1 MKTIDLTVSAR
12 TTSGKGFSR
21 RARAAGTM
29 PAIVYGSDVKPKQI
43 QVGASEIKKLSATIG
58 QNVFITLKLDGD
70 AVLNGKTVR
79 VREYQVHPLKHHLI
93 HTDFVTVDLNKSI
106 VVEVELELVGRP
118 IGLAKQGIL
127 NHVRRE
133 IEVRCLPKDIPEK
146 IEIDVAGLD
155 LNESLHISDVKMPAN
170 VKAVFTDNYTIA
182 SVTAT
187 REEAVK
193 VVETAVVEGAPAAGA
208 AAAGAAPGA
217 AGAKGAAPAAA
228 GDAKAGDAKGGAK
241 APAAK
246 APAGK
251 K

>member
-1 MKTIDLTVSAR
+1 MKTIDLTVQPR

-21 RARAAGTM
+21 RSRAEGTM

-43 QVGASEIKKLSATIG
+43 QIGAAEIKKLSATIG
-58 QNVFITLKLDGD
+58 HNVFINLKLEGD
-70 AVLNGKTVR
+70 AALNGKTVR

-93 HTDFVTVDLNKSI
+93 HTDFITVDLNKPI
-106 VVEVELELVGRP
+106 VVAVEAELTGRP
-118 IGLAKQGIL
+118 LGLAKQGIL

-146 IEIDVAGLD
+146 IEIDVSGLD
-155 LNESLHISDVKMPAN
+155 LNESLHISDVKLPAN

-187 REEAVK
+187 REEAAK
-193 VVETAVVEGAPAAGA
+193 VVETAAVEGAPAAGGA
-208 AAAGAAPGA
+208 AAPA
-217 AGAKGAAPAAA
+217 AGAKGAAPAA
-228 GDAKAGDAKGGAK
+228 DAKAGDAKGGAK

-246 APAGK
+246 APAK